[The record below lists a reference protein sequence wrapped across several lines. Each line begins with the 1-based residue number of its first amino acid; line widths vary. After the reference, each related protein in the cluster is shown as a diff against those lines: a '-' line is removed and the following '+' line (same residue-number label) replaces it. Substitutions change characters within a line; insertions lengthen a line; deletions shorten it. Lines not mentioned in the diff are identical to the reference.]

1 MSGSSVNFLFKR
13 FQPFPDPVEFRRIP
27 EYHDSHIPVVPLQR
41 RKPVL
46 NWHKP
51 EASGTRDR
59 SELARKDRTSPYVSQ
74 LALADPGRLERPP
87 ESVLEPA
94 WQRHSNDANSG
105 QGLVFPAG
113 GSIPH
118 EELLLSPKGP
128 LG

>member
-51 EASGTRDR
+51 EASGTREIVASSR
-59 SELARKDRTSPYVSQ
+59 
-74 LALADPGRLERPP
+74 GRIER
-87 ESVLEPA
+87 
-94 WQRHSNDANSG
+94 
-105 QGLVFPAG
+105 
-113 GSIPH
+113 
-118 EELLLSPKGP
+118 LLMSHNLR
-128 LG
+128 